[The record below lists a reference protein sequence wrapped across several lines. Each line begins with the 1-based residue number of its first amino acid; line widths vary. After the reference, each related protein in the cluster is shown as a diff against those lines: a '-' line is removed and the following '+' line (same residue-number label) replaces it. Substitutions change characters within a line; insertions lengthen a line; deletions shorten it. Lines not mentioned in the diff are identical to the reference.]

1 VEIAPVTLEGTR
13 VRLEPLG
20 VEHVD
25 ALMRAGA
32 AEEVWT
38 WLPWRPQTREEFAR
52 WVDEALAAQL
62 TGEQLPFA
70 TIGRASCEVV
80 GSTRFLNIS
89 QPNRRVEIGGTWLT
103 PRVQKTAV
111 NTEAKYLMLRYAFE
125 TLGCLRVE
133 LKTDARNENS
143 QRAIARIGGVREG
156 VFRKHQLAQ
165 HGFQR
170 DSVYFSII
178 DDEWPALRAVLEEML
193 ER

>member
-1 VEIAPVTLEGTR
+1 MEIAPITLEGTR

-20 VEHVD
+20 AQHVE
-25 ALMRAGA
+25 ALTEAGA
-32 AEEVWT
+32 AEEIWT
-38 WLPWRPQTREEFAR
+38 WLPWRPQARDEFAR
-52 WVDEALAAQL
+52 WVDEALSAQAA
-62 TGEQLPFA
+62 GEQLPFA
-70 TIGRASCEVV
+70 TVERSTGEVI

-89 QPNRRVEIGGTWLT
+89 RLNRRVEIGGTWLT
-103 PRVQKTAV
+103 LRVQKSAV
-111 NTEAKYLMLRYAFE
+111 NTEAKYLMLRHAFE

-178 DDEWPALRAVLEEML
+178 DDEWPAVRARLEEML
-193 ER
+193 AR

>member
-1 VEIAPVTLEGTR
+1 VDIVPVTLEGR
-13 VRLEPLG
+13 LVRLEPLG
-20 VEHVD
+20 AEHVD
-25 ALMRAGA
+25 ALMQAGA
-32 AEEVWT
+32 AEEIWT
-38 WLPWRPQTREEFAR
+38 WLPCRPQTRDEFAR
-52 WVDEALAAQL
+52 WVDEALSAQAA
-62 TGEQLPFA
+62 GEQLPFA
-70 TIGRASCEVV
+70 TAERATGEVI

-89 QPNRRVEIGGTWLT
+89 RPNRRVEIGGTWLT
-103 PRVQKTAV
+103 PRVQKTAM
-111 NTEAKYLMLRYAFE
+111 NTEAKYLMLQHAFE

-178 DDEWPALRAVLEEML
+178 DDEWPAVRARLEEML
-193 ER
+193 GR